1 MTQKPTQTAS
11 PANRD
16 GRELLPM
23 LQGFSANRRL
33 TLDLLEALSAQEL
46 ERKWPRPGLDTFS
59 QQIQEMAQ
67 VQLACVTALRTGVM
81 DFSPVPAVTDFP
93 GGVGKEHLRELLKEA
108 DGKLEGA
115 LQGPIKASIRWD
127 DMELPVE
134 AHLTNLLAHEVFHQG
149 QMAMAMYLLKIQ
161 VPESWRLSWALPPNG

>member
-1 MTQKPTQTAS
+1 MTQKPTHTA
-11 PANRD
+11 PAADRD

-46 ERKWPRPGLDTFS
+46 ERRWPRPGLDTFS

-67 VQLACVTALRTGVM
+67 VQLACVSALRSGVM

-93 GGVGKEHLRELLKEA
+93 DGVAKERLRELLSEA
-108 DGKLEGA
+108 DSKLEEA
-115 LQGPIKASIRWD
+115 LQGPVKASIRWD
-127 DMELPVE
+127 DVELPPE

-149 QMAMAMYLLKIQ
+149 QMVMAMYLLKIQ
-161 VPESWRLSWALPPNG
+161 VPESWRLSWALPPNS